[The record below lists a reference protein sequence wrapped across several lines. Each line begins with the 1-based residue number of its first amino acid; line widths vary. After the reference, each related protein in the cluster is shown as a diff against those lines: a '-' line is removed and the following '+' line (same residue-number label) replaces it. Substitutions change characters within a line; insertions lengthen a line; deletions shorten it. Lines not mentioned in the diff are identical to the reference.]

1 MPAICLGWSLDMNP
15 YDLIMNSLT
24 PPPKMTSQSEFSCQK
39 PEWWSQNHALHPKYQ
54 LYINYV
60 YIYINYVHSKG
71 WEVRWLFFC
80 RLPFGSKPTKALRQR
95 PLVTGVVL
103 CHKGWWWSWFNAWN
117 ITLCGNAMWTALG
130 GCCCWVVWVGC
141 VGKMWNNQK
150 SGSDK
155 LE

>member
-1 MPAICLGWSLDMNP
+1 MPAICLGWSMTCAWILLHLLPKWPHN
-15 YDLIMNSLT
+15 LNSLGK
-24 PPPKMTSQSEFSCQK
+24 PWMMK
-39 PEWWSQNHALHPKYQ
+39 PEPCVASQVSTVYQ
-54 LYINYV
+54 LC
-60 YIYINYVHSKG
+60 IYINYVHSKG